1 MKLLVFGE
9 GPNDVGKPE
18 GPPEWGTLQRLI
30 SLVLKKSEITFERM
44 QIIHL
49 GPRRSKGGFQ
59 EKVKLAFREAELRE
73 SDAIVYVVDQ
83 DGDAKREEKLKKA
96 WKQQT
101 ITIPSAVG
109 VAIKTIEAWL
119 LADETAIAKAF
130 LSETPSTT
138 KDPEKLSDPKQILQS
153 RLNEIDVWANYSEMY
168 AKLAD
173 HVRIETLRKRC
184 PNGFAP
190 FEAELLSLVE

>member
-9 GPNDVGKPE
+9 GPNDVGKP
-18 GPPEWGTLQRLI
+18 GSLPESGTLQRLI
-30 SLVLKKSEITFERM
+30 SLVLQNIEVSYERM
-44 QIIHL
+44 QIMHL

-59 EKVKLAFREAELRE
+59 EKVRLAFREAELRN
-73 SDAIVYVVDQ
+73 SDALVYVVDQ

-96 WKQQT
+96 RDQQAT
-101 ITIPSAVG
+101 SIPSAVG

-130 LSETPSTT
+130 SSETPSTT
-138 KDPEKLSDPKQILQS
+138 KNPEKLSDPKQILQG
-153 RLNEIDVWANYSEMY
+153 RLDKIDVWANYSEMY
-168 AKLAD
+168 ADLAGNT
-173 HVRIETLRKRC
+173 RIEVLRKRC

-190 FEAELLSLVE
+190 FETELLSLFE